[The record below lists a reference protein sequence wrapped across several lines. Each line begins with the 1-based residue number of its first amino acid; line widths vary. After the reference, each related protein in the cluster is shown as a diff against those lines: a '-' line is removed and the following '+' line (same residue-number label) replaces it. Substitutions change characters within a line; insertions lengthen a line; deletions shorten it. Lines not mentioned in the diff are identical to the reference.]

1 MIYFMNNLSNY
12 INEALSK
19 VDIERVKD
27 FLIKKYHVS
36 TWEECVDAQKFGDC
50 RKICTMIWKKFPG
63 MFDDAYDIY
72 IDYTPIAMKK
82 LNDNCEDFGNHY
94 VLQKGSKIYDFARGA
109 NCYNGI
115 YLLTQ
120 YEDMHDKYDV
130 IFTKAEEKCINNK
143 IKRLLVY

>member
-1 MIYFMNNLSNY
+1 MINITTY
-12 INEALSK
+12 IKESLNQL
-19 VDIERVKD
+19 DIDAVKK
-27 FLIKKYHVS
+27 FLIKKYKVS

-72 IDYTPIAMKK
+72 IDYSDIANKK
-82 LNDNCEDFGNHY
+82 KNDGITFGNHY

-109 NCYNGI
+109 NCYNGV

-130 IFTKAEEKCINNK
+130 VFTKAEEKCINNK
-143 IKRLLVY
+143 ILRLLVY